1 MFVCFQVNTF
11 TIFWYD
17 TFAFH
22 SAHLYPL
29 ISFGYAD
36 APKYNMLVCKIK
48 KMLDKILLDAK
59 RLHIY
64 IRLLTDTHHIH
75 VRKAVWFALKTDER
89 NNGTKKQTLCS
100 KCLISSHE
108 LVNLKEY
115 DLQMCFSKSKL
126 PGFCGG
132 ELISPSMT
140 LDRKGLLLLL

>member
-1 MFVCFQVNTF
+1 
-11 TIFWYD
+11 
-17 TFAFH
+17 
-22 SAHLYPL
+22 
-29 ISFGYAD
+29 
-36 APKYNMLVCKIK
+36 MLVCIVLQKLAALVK
-48 KMLDKILLDAK
+48 KANLPNSADLHCTTCIIRLFRVKKSDKILRAAMGADIHIQ
-59 RLHIY
+59 LH
-64 IRLLTDTHHIH
+64 TDTHTHCIS
-75 VRKAVWFALKTDER
+75 VGKAVRFVLKTDER
-89 NNGTKKQTLCS
+89 NNGIKKQILCS